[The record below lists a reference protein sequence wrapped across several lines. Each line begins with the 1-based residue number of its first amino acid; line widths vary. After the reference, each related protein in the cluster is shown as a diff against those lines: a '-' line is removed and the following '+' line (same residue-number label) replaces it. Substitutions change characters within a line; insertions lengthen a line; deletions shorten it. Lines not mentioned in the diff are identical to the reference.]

1 MKGIKNA
8 GFILL
13 SLNLFAAIF
22 FAITWSE
29 PILFI
34 ILGIMFLI
42 QVWLII
48 KFYYLIYYPVK
59 WMEEDLEKIDRGENS
74 LDEFEKEQKNPP
86 LKKR

>member
-13 SLNLFAAIF
+13 SLNLLLPIF
-22 FAITWSE
+22 CYYMVRTNS
-29 PILFI
+29 FI

-48 KFYYLIYYPVK
+48 KFY
-59 WMEEDLEKIDRGENS
+59 
-74 LDEFEKEQKNPP
+74 
-86 LKKR
+86 